1 MFRFLC
7 FYFVLGWFC
16 VGCLASIFS
25 FGSPL
30 WNYISKTTKQN
41 KSKIKWMNKWT
52 KKQWK
57 KNAKWLEKL
66 AFSMAIKSMEIVFE
80 YFANAQNAI
89 ACFSIKNS
97 KKNGRFCLVKPN
109 VCTFMSLMIKYSNRL
124 RWIHIFH
131 DKTRTKTHS
140 KWICLQF
147 HRICRFLKLYDESC
161 IFLC

>member
-1 MFRFLC
+1 
-7 FYFVLGWFC
+7 
-16 VGCLASIFS
+16 
-25 FGSPL
+25 
-30 WNYISKTTKQN
+30 
-41 KSKIKWMNKWT
+41 MNEEAV
-52 KKQWK
+52 K

-131 DKTRTKTHS
+131 DKTRTRTHS

-147 HRICRFLKLYDESC
+147 HRICRFLKLYDKSC
-161 IFLC
+161 IFYVRKEECLNFLVFVDSTVSNRTEPNRFSNNCQ